1 MRSFT
6 LSSLTLSSRHI
17 KPGGY
22 LEIQEISS
30 SIRSDHYTFPEGS
43 AIKQWCQKL
52 KEGIV
57 LIDRILDLD
66 WDVLAQQMRNAG
78 FVDVRIQEIKVP
90 IGKWPADPQ
99 LKEAGMY
106 QLVSLLEG
114 LESISLVIFTRL
126 LGWTKEEM
134 DALIEKARQE
144 LLLKRACMYWPG

>member
-1 MRSFT
+1 MARLTSFP
-6 LSSLTLSSRHI
+6 RHI

-22 LEIQEISS
+22 FEIQEICS
-30 SIRSDHYTFPEGS
+30 SIRSDHYTFPPDS
-43 AIKQWCQKL
+43 AMKLWCQKL

-66 WDVLAQQMRNAG
+66 WNVLAQQMRNSG
-78 FVDVRIQEIKVP
+78 FVDVRIQEIKIP

-114 LESISLVIFTRL
+114 MESISLVIFTRL
-126 LGWTKEEM
+126 LGWSKDEM
-134 DALIEKARQE
+134 DILLAKARQE
-144 LLLKRACMYWPG
+144 LCLKRACMYWPG